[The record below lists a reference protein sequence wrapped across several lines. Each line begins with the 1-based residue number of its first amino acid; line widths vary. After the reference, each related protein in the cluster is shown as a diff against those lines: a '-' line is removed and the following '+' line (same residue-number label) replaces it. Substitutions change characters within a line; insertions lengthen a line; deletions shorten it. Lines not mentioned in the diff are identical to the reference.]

1 MFDLRGILSVI
12 YLSDWRHDRHS
23 NSTSVLIIGFGKL
36 TATIIPFQKLSFSFN
51 LQKKSQ
57 QAVVSFIVS
66 SDIDVLLFVN
76 LWFLLF
82 LGDLQPSL

>member
-1 MFDLRGILSVI
+1 MFELRGILSVI
-12 YLSDWRHDRHS
+12 YLSDWRHDGHS
-23 NSTSVLIIGFGKL
+23 NSTSILIIGFGKL

-51 LQKKSQ
+51 LKKKS